1 MTNYFYER
9 CKKRSGY
16 KRCKIFRQDKNDK
29 SILSFNRREDMREV
43 PVGDEL
49 IHFYI
54 DCPVCSNTILLG
66 WRWKDGSVF
75 YPSLYIVED

>member
-1 MTNYFYER
+1 MIKVIKHGYVDHCR
-9 CKKRSGY
+9 CNS
-16 KRCKIFRQDKNDK
+16 CQ
-29 SILSFNRREDMREV
+29 SILSFNRREDMKEV

-54 DCPVCSNTILLG
+54 NCPVCLNDVLVG

-75 YPSLYIVED
+75 YPRDCIVEE

>member
-1 MTNYFYER
+1 MIEVIKHGYIDQ
-9 CKKRSGY
+9 CKCHS
-16 KRCKIFRQDKNDK
+16 CK

-54 DCPVCSNTILLG
+54 DCPICFNTILLG

-75 YPSLYIVED
+75 YPGPYIVED

>member
-1 MTNYFYER
+1 MIEVIKHGYIDQ
-9 CKKRSGY
+9 CKCNS
-16 KRCKIFRQDKNDK
+16 CQ
-29 SILSFNRREDMREV
+29 SILSFNRREDMKEV

-54 DCPVCSNTILLG
+54 NCPVCLNDVLVG

-75 YPSLYIVED
+75 YPSGHIVEE